1 MIYKTILSALVV
13 FLLLTGCSVQRIA
26 IKQPKTINWA
36 GVGALAAG
44 GIIIGTIKFK
54 TN

>member
-1 MIYKTILSALVV
+1 MIYKTILSLLVA
-13 FLLLTGCSVQRIA
+13 FMLLTGCSVQRIA

-36 GVGALAAG
+36 GVCTLVAG